1 MKRAAPSIEPA
12 DRPYIQQPVSCRFCR
27 SRKLKCD
34 RGRPSCFNCHS
45 RNREC
50 IYEADRR
57 EPSTLAAQTL
67 ASLPQPGDNNPSTN
81 GNNVD
86 LARRVERLERAVF
99 TTHTLNSSYGK
110 ATSRPKT
117 PRSRL
122 ASHDEEQLKTS
133 RWLEGLLTADTS
145 GGSPALSPVRS
156 EVSTI
161 LQEFPSYNDAMALL
175 YHYIQTV
182 DATYRMLH
190 HPTAWHLLRVLY
202 DDLEANRLPSATQVS
217 FFLCIFAGSAY
228 VSRKKLNFE
237 SPSLQGHSQVTLAE
251 LWVRRAVSL
260 LTEPPAPPSV
270 EALQTSVGLM
280 HLCTQIE
287 GLRGSFGALA
297 MLSLQMAR
305 AMNIHR
311 LDTQPN
317 REHRRKNGAD
327 MVELE
332 TKRRIWWHMV
342 ASDWLLSF
350 VGGPNEGTYMLHPRQ
365 METFRPSNVQ
375 DLDIPQD
382 VAHVTEESYSS
393 PIDSPTSMS
402 YFLHRI
408 ESATLVREVVD
419 CLPPSYFAS
428 PGKESSD
435 EIYDNILSLDRK
447 YQQHIESLPPFFQL
461 TIKETASYQALLRA
475 QPYLEWQR
483 YLINLLLHTQLARLH
498 RPFLIRGSREAK
510 YEHSRLQCIRSAET
524 VIEIRNRAMSDQSPG
539 SFTYVLQHFL
549 TAAIILAMDVC
560 FNPDR
565 DQAPRRKQQVMR
577 ACRAMEEELNAKVV
591 PSSGPGAEDISSG
604 QLMLRSFQNAV
615 RNLRDTLRKHM
626 PREEE
631 PDGASSSSVRDALP
645 LTHNF
650 SRFVIHRDPAEQVFG
665 TADIYRP
672 QPREDEDSRNMQSMA
687 SQVTHEQSEQMQNLP
702 ARNDDITRAD
712 EASEPFLVDELWDD
726 FFTVG
731 STLNETDWDAFFSDV
746 GANMG

>member
-1 MKRAAPSIEPA
+1 MPMNTPSDVARYIIQVAA
-12 DRPYIQQPVSCRFCR
+12 D
-27 SRKLKCD
+27 
-34 RGRPSCFNCHS
+34 
-45 RNREC
+45 
-50 IYEADRR
+50 
-57 EPSTLAAQTL
+57 
-67 ASLPQPGDNNPSTN
+67 
-81 GNNVD
+81 
-86 LARRVERLERAVF
+86 ER
-99 TTHTLNSSYGK
+99 THGK
-110 ATSRPKT
+110 ALFVTGGT
-117 PRSRL
+117 
-122 ASHDEEQLKTS
+122 AVDIE
-133 RWLEGLLTADTS
+133 EGLNRTE
-145 GGSPALSPVRS
+145 PVWLGEKNSR
-156 EVSTI
+156 ELNEGQVI
-161 LQEFPSYNDAMALL
+161 LGLEFPSYNDAMALL

-270 EALQTSVGLM
+270 EALQTGVGLM

-342 ASDWLLSF
+342 ASDWYVPHIALPHLSLTSQRLLSF

-375 DLDIPQD
+375 DLDIPQG
-382 VAHVTEESYSS
+382 VAYVTEESYSS

-408 ESATLVREVVD
+408 ESATMVREVVD